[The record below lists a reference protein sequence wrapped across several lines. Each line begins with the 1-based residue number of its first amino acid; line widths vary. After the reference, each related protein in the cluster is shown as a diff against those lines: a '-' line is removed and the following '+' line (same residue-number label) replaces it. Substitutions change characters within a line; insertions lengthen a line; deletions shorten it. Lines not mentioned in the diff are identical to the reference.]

1 MKTER
6 VQQLVTT
13 AQAATSRVA
22 TARGAFA
29 QRPQVSPRSRT
40 AALQSQAR
48 TLVQARNSGEVVLA
62 DLGDAG
68 TEIQGEADH
77 ARNEYTEAQAQLAT
91 AEQGES
97 EGGLSAVGG
106 RTGAGI
112 AARRRATEA
121 RLALQRTQGQGD
133 TLDGARQELQT
144 EVDQASNGTTLLQG
158 FEGDERDE
166 AATALETAQSQV
178 GPPKRKAT
186 KASLLK
192 GGLVGGAVG
201 ATIGGA
207 LGALGGAI
215 GGAFFGSAGLGAAIG
230 AGAGA
235 LLGGLFGSIGGA
247 AIASRTE
254 RKAIPSAGT
263 RDLRSEGEYD
273 DVNGGTDVAL
283 APERLRALN
292 QAAPAPVPLGSN
304 GTVLDASEPAQREQ
318 RAAGA
323 SLATGAIAGRA
334 GVIPEFR
341 GSLPGISETDDDMYD
356 AMERVR
362 GESEPAGPVSA
373 PPGLSSIAQDDEGEA
388 AARAEDERERQLAA
402 QKAQEEQQRQKALR
416 AERQLATLA
425 DEEGA
430 VAGSGALTTR
440 ASLAAQAE
448 STPQMSEEERAIFE
462 QGLAFKESGQDADA
476 VSGTPATAQAM
487 FGTDKLNE
495 AQAFALQKKKLQVAG
510 KGDVARLLAGP
521 PTASGTTEKSEK
533 KRRSRRPRVREISD
547 EELDASASPAAAS
560 PTDTLEPA
568 VPTQAVIGGFDSLSD
583 ENQAYY
589 ARLLSSDSGISP
601 GQAMS
606 MAQRRQAASAAD
618 TAAPPEVASV
628 APTPSVAT
636 YETGKPAPGL
646 LSRAYNSVRSTVGDA
661 LLSAGVANEFDGWSA
676 PTPDMIPK
684 KPASS
689 ATPAATPD
697 AQVPDVAQETPAS
710 APEPQM
716 ESVLDKIDTSEAG
729 KARYTAQYNRAM
741 NPEPTLEDWVDTD
754 DRAIRGPG
762 TASPT
767 PAAAPATA
775 QAPATGGL
783 LGGMMSFFRGAP
795 TPVPNP
801 SPAPSSGYG
810 SGTSSP
816 EVTPAPTPLPPTD
829 DTTPTPVDPRSAAY
843 SNMTGEEAAT
853 LGRQRGVAMGEA
865 RRQASAESQA
875 RTKSR
880 IQNEQTWYGSA
891 WEYLSSG
898 LMTKEERDEERKQ
911 TMKKHRDEVRQ
922 RWLS

>member
-1 MKTER
+1 
-6 VQQLVTT
+6 
-13 AQAATSRVA
+13 
-22 TARGAFA
+22 
-29 QRPQVSPRSRT
+29 
-40 AALQSQAR
+40 
-48 TLVQARNSGEVVLA
+48 LA

-68 TEIQGEADH
+68 TEIQGEADQ

-144 EVDQASNGTTLLQG
+144 EVDEASNGTTLLQG

-292 QAAPAPVPLGSN
+292 AAAPPAIPRGASGSL
-304 GTVLDASEPAQREQ
+304 VDQAEPAQRSQ
-318 RAAGA
+318 QALAAQLTARASSGQHA
-323 SLATGAIAGRA
+323 ATG
-334 GVIPEFR
+334 FQ
-341 GSLPGISETDDDMYD
+341 GSLPGIEESGDDDMYD

-362 GESEPAGPVSA
+362 GQSEPAGPVSA

-416 AERQLATLA
+416 AERQLATL
-425 DEEGA
+425 DEEEGA

-487 FGTDKLNE
+487 FGTDKLN
-495 AQAFALQKKKLQVAG
+495 ARQRYQLQRTQLLRAG
-510 KGDVARLLAGP
+510 DETAARTLAGP
-521 PTASGTTEKSEK
+521 PTSEQPGPNDTTPAPSSEASTRSGRKARTIRLGGRK
-533 KRRSRRPRVREISD
+533 KKPAKD
-547 EELDASASPAAAS
+547 DAAAIG
-560 PTDTLEPA
+560 LPA
-568 VPTQAVIGGFDSLSD
+568 PGPLDPAMFSGAEYLSD
-583 ENQAYY
+583 EAKAVL
-589 ARLLSSDSGISP
+589 ARGHVGDSDISP
-601 GQAMS
+601 AS
-606 MAQRRQAASAAD
+606 SPRANASTSTQAADEQMSPEELAMMEAGLAQKD
-618 TAAPPEVASV
+618 AGRTATAPEA
-628 APTPSVAT
+628 APTPARSNHVT
-636 YETGKPAPGL
+636 FETGKPAPGL
-646 LSRAYNSVRSTVGDA
+646 LSRAFSSVRGTVGNA
-661 LLSAGVANEFDGWSA
+661 LLSAGVVNEFDGWSA
-676 PTPDMIPK
+676 PTPDVIPK
-684 KPASS
+684 QPGSS
-689 ATPAATPD
+689 ATPATIPAAT
-697 AQVPDVAQETPAS
+697 VPDVEQETPAA

-716 ESVLDKIDTSEAG
+716 ASVLDKVDTSEAG
-729 KARYTAQYNRAM
+729 RARYTEQYNRAK
-741 NPEPTLEDWVDTD
+741 NPAPTLEDWADTG
-754 DRAIRGPG
+754 DRA
-762 TASPT
+762 T
-767 PAAAPATA
+767 PV
-775 QAPATGGL
+775 
-783 LGGMMSFFRGAP
+783 SGAP
-795 TPVPNP
+795 SPIP

-816 EVTPAPTPLPPTD
+816 EVTPASTPLPLTD

-843 SNMTGEEAAT
+843 SNMTGEEAAA

-911 TMKKHRDEVRQ
+911 TRKKRRDEVAN